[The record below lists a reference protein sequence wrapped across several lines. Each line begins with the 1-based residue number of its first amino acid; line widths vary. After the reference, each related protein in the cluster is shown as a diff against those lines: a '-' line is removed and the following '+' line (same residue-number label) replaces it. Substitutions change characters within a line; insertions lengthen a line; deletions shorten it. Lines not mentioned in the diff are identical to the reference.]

1 MTVNLY
7 PRPKSVKDKI
17 EPYIPLLTILTILLF
32 FFVVLGMMQVVD
44 NTAYRMF

>member
-7 PRPKSVKDKI
+7 PKPKSVKDKI

-32 FFVVLGMMQVVD
+32 FFVVLGMMQVVE
-44 NTAYRMF
+44 NMPYHM

>member
-1 MTVNLY
+1 MSVNLY
-7 PRPKSVKDKI
+7 PKPKTLKSKI
-17 EPYIPLLTILTILLF
+17 EPYIPFISLLTILVF